1 MEQVFGNW
9 APAGWGEA
17 GLGDP
22 GIGVEGDPLGAPAEA
37 RSLCSVAGP
46 VRVRGD
52 GEATASDVRRL
63 GSERGLPEHALVLS
77 VDNAASDIDEFVQMP
92 ALATAL
98 AHGDAPDDESHD
110 EPHDASDAELQ
121 LVSNRRMGG
130 ASLARMDTDGSV
142 RNLRNAAVSLGHVVT
157 LEIVEEF
164 EEDFHITPA
173 DGQWLIPSWIA
184 RGAVFPGDPGL
195 EAAPVSSRF
204 SSTDAGGHE
213 GIAPVG
219 AVVAAALRVVPSDT
233 GVAAPAVGALTT
245 HHPVTLQVV
254 LHAEGHA
261 GQERPELDLATAA
274 DAGGRGGHAPD
285 DGVLR
290 PLPVRVESDGAR
302 VFNVSAAPAADLPE
316 RAATVLS
323 LVGVTHWGGDDDDFH
338 FRSHAEVDQQAS
350 HPAVAAEAP
359 DGDGQGWDAGMD
371 QDGFVWRE
379 APSHPAGTEHAPEV
393 MADAFDLFAITA
405 PDADAM
411 PW

>member
-9 APAGWGEA
+9 ASAGWGEA
-17 GLGDP
+17 GWGDP
-22 GIGVEGDPLGAPAEA
+22 RSGVEGDPGGAPPEA
-37 RSLCSVAGP
+37 RTLCSVAGP
-46 VRVRGD
+46 VRVRGY
-52 GEATASDVRRL
+52 GEGAASDAPCL
-63 GSERGLPEHALVLS
+63 GSERGLPEHGLVLPA
-77 VDNAASDIDEFVQMP
+77 DNAASDIDEFVQMP

-98 AHGDAPDDESHD
+98 AHGDAPDDEAHD

-121 LVSNRRMGG
+121 LITSRRMGG
-130 ASLARMDTDGSV
+130 ASLARMETDGSV
-142 RNLRNAAVSLGHVVT
+142 RNLRNAAVSRGHVVT

-173 DGQWLIPSWIA
+173 EGQWLIPSWIE

-195 EAAPVSSRF
+195 EAAPESSGF
-204 SSTDAGGHE
+204 SSTDDGGHE
-213 GIAPVG
+213 GIEPVG

-233 GVAAPAVGALTT
+233 GDAAPAVGALTT

-254 LHAEGHA
+254 LHADCHA

-274 DAGGRGGHAPD
+274 DAAAKGGDAPD